1 MSASKGTHQQLLR
14 ELAALVIAVAGES
27 VTMIKRSI
35 PEQALKFKPQQEW
48 TIYLEFLKLLFN
60 LADRLAAFSLP
71 LKDRPD
77 FMNDLEDMVTQQLKA
92 VLSPALGPDAD
103 QMEMTI
109 TIGNAV
115 AESRQ
120 IYERHAFVV
129 TEESSSRADYF
140 RVFGERIAQAV
151 HAPTNA

>member
-71 LKDRPD
+71 
-77 FMNDLEDMVTQQLKA
+77 
-92 VLSPALGPDAD
+92 
-103 QMEMTI
+103 
-109 TIGNAV
+109 
-115 AESRQ
+115 AEG
-120 IYERHAFVV
+120 
-129 TEESSSRADYF
+129 SS
-140 RVFGERIAQAV
+140 
-151 HAPTNA
+151 